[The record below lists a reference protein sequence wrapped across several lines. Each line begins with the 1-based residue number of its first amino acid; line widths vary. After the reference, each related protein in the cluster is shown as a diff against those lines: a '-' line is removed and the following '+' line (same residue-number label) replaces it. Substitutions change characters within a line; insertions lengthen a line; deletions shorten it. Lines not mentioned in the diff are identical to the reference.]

1 MGGGGGRGRRLGC
14 VVGGRADEKIR
25 GYEDTRILVRMFSAG
40 DFGDIQRLFRNRP
53 EYVRARSG
61 RCGVRVPGTNAWLYL
76 YKQGGFWCGAVAVGQ
91 TMEGFG
97 GQRADRNAN
106 TSWPGYEMM
115 MLDGE

>member
-1 MGGGGGRGRRLGC
+1 MGCRSREETGLCGWWKSGREDTR
-14 VVGGRADEKIR
+14 IR
-25 GYEDTRILVRMFSAG
+25 GYEDMRILVRMFSAG

-91 TMEGFG
+91 TKEGFG
-97 GQRADRNAN
+97 QD
-106 TSWPGYEMM
+106 MK
-115 MLDGE
+115 